1 MAAGSSDDR
10 TLWDLDVRPLDGYD
24 DVQDRDL
31 IGTPGANVTV
41 ANRPTLRNERT
52 APKTPKT
59 PATRPNRKAPN
70 RIVVP
75 PSTAYTPG
83 VLNCVRG
90 SPPRRV
96 APKKP
101 R

>member
-1 MAAGSSDDR
+1 MAAESCDDR
-10 TLWDLDVRPLDGYD
+10 TSWDLDVRPLDGYD

-31 IGTPGANVTV
+31 IGTY
-41 ANRPTLRNERT
+41 RPILRNERT

-96 APKKP
+96 TPKKP